1 MTMKNELHN
10 NVSIVRCISPI
21 TAGTTGTGRTG
32 VAVDRRGFHG
42 VEFVASYGAITA
54 TGATFTVIV
63 QESDS
68 ATSASFTSVA
78 DADLLGTESAAGVAA
93 ATPRTSGTTMNV
105 TKRVGYKGNKRYVR
119 GKIVNTATAG
129 TPVALTCI
137 LHSPHLAPVS

>member
-32 VAVDRRGFHG
+32 VAVDRRGFQG
-42 VEFVASYGAITA
+42 VEFIASYGAVTA
-54 TGATFTVIV
+54 TGATFTVII

-78 DADLLGTESAAGVAA
+78 DADLLGTEAAAGVAA
-93 ATPRTSGTTMNV
+93 AARASGTTMNV

-119 GKIVNTATAG
+119 GKIVPTGTAG
-129 TPVALTCI
+129 TPVSLTCV
-137 LHSPHLAPVS
+137 LHSPHLAPVT